1 MNMNRLPFLFVF
13 FAIMTFGCEEIT
25 PPIDLDFT
33 YTGRRVIVEEF
44 TGVQCVNCPEGSKRL
59 EELSNLHGDYVIPI
73 SIHAGSFSD
82 PYPSSLYDFTTD
94 EGDNIERNLLGPV
107 QGFPAAV
114 VNRRLFNNEDER
126 PITINKWA
134 GYIAQ
139 ELIQQPKLEVT
150 INNSFDTTSR
160 SLDIDVQLDFI
171 ETVIQPVGISIM
183 ILEDGIQDYQL
194 TPDKS
199 VYPDGKDPNYIHKHV
214 LRTMLTDYTG
224 DAISFTQTKTGS
236 SPTFSYNFTMP
247 SEWSAEHCEV
257 VAFVSYKGATDSNGN
272 EILNVLQA
280 NKAKVI
286 D

>member
-1 MNMNRLPFLFVF
+1 MNMNKLPFLFVF
-13 FAIMTFGCEEIT
+13 LAILTTGCEEIT
-25 PPIDLDFT
+25 PPINLDFT

-59 EELSNLHGDYVIPI
+59 EELSNLHGEFVIPI
-73 SIHAGSFSD
+73 SIHAGSFSA
-82 PYPSSLYDFTTD
+82 PYPSSLYDFRTP
-94 EGDNIERNLLGPV
+94 EGTNLERNLLGPV

-114 VNRRLFNNEDER
+114 VNRRLFNNEDEK

-160 SLDIDVQLDFI
+160 NLAVDVQLNFI
-171 ETVIQPVGISIM
+171 ETVTKPVGISVM
-183 ILEDGIQDYQL
+183 ILEDGISDYQL

-199 VYPDGKDPNYIHKHV
+199 VYPDGKDPYYKHKHV

-236 SPTFSYNFTMP
+236 SSTFSYNFTIP
-247 SEWSAEHCEV
+247 TEWKAEDCEV
-257 VAFVSYKGATDSNGN
+257 VAFVSYKGATDDNGN

-280 NKAKVI
+280 NKEKVI

>member
-1 MNMNRLPFLFVF
+1 MNKLPFLFVF
-13 FAIMTFGCEEIT
+13 LAILTTGCEEIT
-25 PPIDLDFT
+25 PPINLDFT

-59 EELSNLHGDYVIPI
+59 EELSNLHGEFVIPI
-73 SIHAGSFSD
+73 SIHAGSFSA
-82 PYPSSLYDFTTD
+82 PYPSSLYDFRTP
-94 EGDNIERNLLGPV
+94 EGTNLERNLLGPV

-114 VNRRLFNNEDER
+114 VNRRLFNNEDEK

-160 SLDIDVQLDFI
+160 NLAVDVQLNFI
-171 ETVIQPVGISIM
+171 ETVTKPVGISVM
-183 ILEDGIQDYQL
+183 ILEDGISDYQL

-199 VYPDGKDPNYIHKHV
+199 VYPDGKDPYYKHKHV

-236 SPTFSYNFTMP
+236 SSTFSYNFTIP
-247 SEWSAEHCEV
+247 TEWKAEDCEV
-257 VAFVSYKGATDSNGN
+257 VAFVSYKGATDDNGN
-272 EILNVLQA
+272 EILDVLQA
-280 NKAKVI
+280 NKEKVI

>member
-1 MNMNRLPFLFVF
+1 MNMNKLPFLFVF
-13 FAIMTFGCEEIT
+13 LAILTTGCEEIT
-25 PPIDLDFT
+25 PPINLDFT

-59 EELSNLHGDYVIPI
+59 EELSNLHGEYVIPI
-73 SIHAGSFSD
+73 SIHAGSFSA
-82 PYPSSLYDFTTD
+82 PYPSSLYDFRTP
-94 EGDNIERNLLGPV
+94 EGTNLERNLLGPV

-114 VNRRLFNNEDER
+114 VNRRLFNNEDEK

-160 SLDIDVQLDFI
+160 NLAVDVQLNFI
-171 ETVIQPVGISIM
+171 ETVTKPVGISVM
-183 ILEDGIQDYQL
+183 ILEDGISDYQL

-199 VYPDGKDPNYIHKHV
+199 VYPDGKDPYYRHKHV

-236 SPTFSYNFTMP
+236 SSTFSYNFTIP
-247 SEWSAEHCEV
+247 TEWKDRKSV
-257 VAFVSYKGATDSNGN
+257 V
-272 EILNVLQA
+272 
-280 NKAKVI
+280 
-286 D
+286 

>member
-1 MNMNRLPFLFVF
+1 MNMNKLPFLFVF
-13 FAIMTFGCEEIT
+13 LAILTTGCEEIT
-25 PPIDLDFT
+25 PPINLDFT

-59 EELSNLHGDYVIPI
+59 EELSNLHGEFVIPI
-73 SIHAGSFSD
+73 SIHAGSFSA
-82 PYPSSLYDFTTD
+82 PYPSSLYDFRTP
-94 EGDNIERNLLGPV
+94 EGTNLERNLLGPV

-114 VNRRLFNNEDER
+114 VNRRLFNNEDEK

-160 SLDIDVQLDFI
+160 NLAVDVQLNFI
-171 ETVIQPVGISIM
+171 ETVTKPVGISVM
-183 ILEDGIQDYQL
+183 ILEDGISDYQL

-199 VYPDGKDPNYIHKHV
+199 VYPDGKDPYYKHKHV

-236 SPTFSYNFTMP
+236 SSTFSYNFTIP
-247 SEWSAEHCEV
+247 TEWKAEDCEV
-257 VAFVSYKGATDSNGN
+257 VAFVSYKGATDDNGN
-272 EILNVLQA
+272 EILDVLQA
-280 NKAKVI
+280 NKEKVI

>member
-1 MNMNRLPFLFVF
+1 MNMNKLPFLFVF
-13 FAIMTFGCEEIT
+13 LAILTTGCEEIT
-25 PPIDLDFT
+25 PPINLDFT

-59 EELSNLHGDYVIPI
+59 EELSNLHGEFVIPI
-73 SIHAGSFSD
+73 SIHAGSFSA
-82 PYPSSLYDFTTD
+82 PYPSSLYDFRTP
-94 EGDNIERNLLGPV
+94 EGTNLERNLLGPV

-114 VNRRLFNNEDER
+114 VNRRLFNNEDEK

-160 SLDIDVQLDFI
+160 NLAVDVQLNFI
-171 ETVIQPVGISIM
+171 ETVNKPVGISVM
-183 ILEDGIQDYQL
+183 ILEDGISDYQL

-199 VYPDGKDPNYIHKHV
+199 VYPDGKDPYYKHKHV

-236 SPTFSYNFTMP
+236 SSTFSYNFTIP
-247 SEWSAEHCEV
+247 TEWKAEDCEV
-257 VAFVSYKGATDSNGN
+257 VAFVSYKGATDDNGN

-280 NKAKVI
+280 NKEKVI